1 MKMQVFVE
9 YLTFLMAKQVKNVPK
24 LPRTKKETMK
34 SIIFS
39 EIELID

>member
-1 MKMQVFVE
+1 MVMQVFVE
-9 YLTFLMAKQVKNVPK
+9 YLTFLMAKHVKNVPK
-24 LPRTKKETMK
+24 LQRTKKETMK

>member
-34 SIIFS
+34 RIIFFRNR
-39 EIELID
+39 ID

>member
-1 MKMQVFVE
+1 
-9 YLTFLMAKQVKNVPK
+9 MAKQVKNVPK